1 MYRNGD
7 KRMLEDSIDI
17 LTKLMIQANFEKDH
31 KKENLIRFCIKLL
44 KVIQKYEWL
53 WNIKVEIW
61 SLNKRY
67 TGTSTI

>member
-44 KVIQKYEWL
+44 KVIQKYE
-53 WNIKVEIW
+53 
-61 SLNKRY
+61 
-67 TGTSTI
+67 